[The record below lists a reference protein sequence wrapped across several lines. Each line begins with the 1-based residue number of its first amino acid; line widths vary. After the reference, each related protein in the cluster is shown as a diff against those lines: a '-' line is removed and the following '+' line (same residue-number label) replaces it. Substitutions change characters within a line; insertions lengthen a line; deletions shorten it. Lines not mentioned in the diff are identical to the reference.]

1 MALSLTLLLAGKVG
15 WGQTTVFS
23 DDFSTDQS
31 TSWTIS
37 GTIGSSAW
45 TVNRSGDDWGAR
57 RNTTPAQLELTNDVS
72 ATANVAGWVFANVST
87 SSFSSPYNTTLNSNT
102 GLVTWIFNMRQF
114 RSDPSGFSSTTYGVA
129 FILGATSS
137 DIATSGNGY
146 AITLGGIGSTD
157 PVKLVKFTDGI
168 QTLGTSQTGVIVSS
182 SPGDLGADYL
192 SIKVT
197 YNPQNDQ
204 WELYLRNDSASFSDP
219 NSGTLTSQ
227 GTATDNSYTN
237 VSLDYIGAYWQGST
251 SANQTAFFDNVFVT
265 ITPLPTITLS
275 SSSLSN
281 FSYLLGSGPSAEQS
295 FTVEGSNLTDDI
307 TVTPPTNYEISLT
320 SGSGFATDP
329 IVLSQSGGSVTST
342 TIYVRLKAGLSVGN
356 YIEDI
361 SVTSTGAVS
370 KNVSCSG
377 TVYLPEPT
385 NHATSFVGTV
395 DGNSQI
401 TLNWTDATGGTEP
414 TGYLI
419 MVNTTGTFTDPVDGT
434 PVADDTDMSDNVGAV
449 NVAQGTQ
456 TYVWTGLT
464 PNTTYYFKIF
474 PYTNSGSLIDY
485 KIDGVVPTDNK
496 TTTNILPE
504 PTNHATAFAVS
515 GVVKSTEVTLT
526 WTDAVAGAQAPENYV
541 ILINTTGT
549 FTHPTDGTP
558 IADDIDFADDAGAVN
573 VAYGVQTYTFN
584 TLIAGKTYYARIYPY
599 TNSGASINYK
609 TDGTIPEVSFATPKI
624 TVTVP
629 NGGERYFAGD
639 NVTITWTSANM
650 DTETIKYE
658 AYIRQGLTTT
668 WFWEEQAGALPNTGT
683 FSFQI
688 PADAQY
694 GIQYK
699 VRLTGNTSGAT
710 DESDA
715 AFTIIATPSIYQV
728 QSQND
733 GSPNYAS
740 LWANDT
746 VRIAGIVTAVKTG
759 TTSFNIWIQDSAKAW
774 NGVYVYGINNSMGTI
789 VQGDS
794 VEIVGT
800 VDEYNNLT
808 EVKSVTYLNKI
819 NSGNTLPTPVVVT
832 PAEAASEAYEGV
844 LVQLT
849 KVECTVAD
857 AGYGEFTV
865 SDGTNTINVDDIL
878 FKYTPTQGS
887 YYNIYGVVDY
897 SYGAFKLLPRS
908 ADDVYL
914 YSNNDTLSD
923 LKVDGTTITG
933 FHPDTLTYN
942 VELPYG
948 TTTVPTVTYTLSD
961 SKASAVKTDAASL
974 PGSTTV
980 QVTAEDGSTQ
990 TYTINFTVAA
1000 PNTEANILTFTVAG
1014 VDATIDAVNH
1024 TITANVPYSTD
1035 ITNLVATFTL
1045 SAGAT
1050 AKVGATVQESG
1061 VTANDFTNPVV
1072 YTVTAEDGTT
1082 TQNWTVTI
1090 TKAAEPS
1097 HEANITAY
1105 SIDGVNGT
1113 IDAVAHT
1120 VAVTLPYGTNVTAL
1134 VATFTLST
1142 NAIAKVG
1149 GVDQVS
1155 GTTANDFTS
1164 PVVYTVT
1171 AEDGTTTQDW
1181 TVTVTVTPASTAK
1194 DITSFT
1200 ISNQVSSTIDA
1211 GNATVTV
1218 VMPYGTSVTSLTP
1231 TIEVSEYATI
1241 SPASGVAQDFTN
1253 PVTYTVTAQ
1262 DNSTKPWTVT
1272 VTVQAASSDATVSSS
1287 VYTVNSVDGTITNV
1301 PYNTT
1306 LSTFKSNITP
1316 ADGAT
1321 FEVYQSDGITPATDL
1336 QTGYKLICTAQDGT
1350 TKKTY
1355 TITLNTPPAAP
1366 ILYEGFDYAAGSA
1379 LQGQGGWAPLNTG
1392 DEITVTSGSLS
1403 YPGFAPSAGNKVS
1416 FAGIGLDYYNEFNSS
1431 GITSGK
1437 VYYSFI
1443 IKVTDLTKA
1452 TNTSGGYFMGFAYD
1466 NTTYGATVWTKRVDD
1481 NSYNLGVASRTST
1494 SDVKY
1499 STDNYTLNSEILVVA
1514 SYEFVDGTANDVAN
1528 IWINPASQD
1537 FGTGTEPTPT
1547 LTVTNTGGTDLTSIK
1562 RILIRQDSDT
1572 ETPAMDIDEI
1582 RVGDTWA
1589 QVTPT
1594 GALSS
1599 DATVTSTVY
1608 TVDSNAG
1615 TITNVPLSETLANFK
1630 ANITPA
1636 AGATFEVYQ
1645 SDGTTVATD
1654 LQTGY
1659 KLICTA
1665 EDGTTKKTYTITL
1678 NTTLS
1683 TEANILSYSINGVDG
1698 TIDAG
1703 AHTIALTLPY
1713 GTNVT
1718 NLVATFTLSAGA
1730 NAKVGATL
1738 QVSGTTANDFTNPV
1752 VYAVTAEDGT
1762 TTLNWTVTVTVA
1774 AASSEKDI
1782 LTFTIPSQVSS
1793 VVDAVNATVAVVMP
1807 LGTDVTNLTPTI
1819 TVSQYA
1825 TISPASGV
1833 AQNFTNPVTYTVTAQ
1848 DNSTKPWTV
1857 TVTVQDITLISIYS
1871 IQYTTDASGDSPLK
1885 GQQVYTTGVVTAVKT
1900 GTTSFNIWI
1909 QDNAK
1914 AWNGVY
1920 VYGINNSMGTIVQG
1934 DSVEVIGTVD
1944 EYNNLT
1950 EIKTVTYLNKISSGN
1965 TLPTPVVVT
1974 PADAA
1979 TEVYEG
1985 VLVRLNNVEC
1995 TNADA
2000 GYGEFTVSDGTNTIN
2015 IDDFLYKFTPTQG
2028 ARYNITGVVDYG
2040 YGAFKVQPRSADD
2053 IESAEVTYT
2062 VTFTVKRA
2070 DGTTPVADATITVTG
2085 QGNVTT
2091 DANGQATMQLPDGNY
2106 SYVVTKTGFDTNNGN
2121 FTVNGADLPVNI
2133 TLIQTGIPANPIA
2146 KLSVYPNPF
2155 NDRIYFT
2162 GAEVTRVTITSV
2174 IGQVVLDRQVENA
2187 ESIDVGSLNR
2197 GIYLVRFFNS
2207 KGETVLRKLV
2217 KE

>member
-1 MALSLTLLLAGKVG
+1 MKTRNLLKTMALSLALLLAGKVG
-15 WGQTTVFS
+15 WGQILTFEFS
-23 DDFSTDQS
+23 SLAGNELTANSNSNDFNITSSIISRGAGLTASTNGGRFNATYWALTSIDNAVTGNDYMEFTITPRAGCSFSLDSIFLQLQRSATGPRGIAIRSSVDNFANNLDTEYPIIDNTSTQTFTFKFTQS
-31 TSWTIS
+31 NS
-37 GTIGSSAW
+37 SSAITYRIYMW
-45 TVNRSGDDWGAR
+45 AEAEGGSGGIGDGSGDD
-57 RNTTPAQLELTNDVS
+57 
-72 ATANVAGWVFANVST
+72 
-87 SSFSSPYNTTLNSNT
+87 
-102 GLVTWIFNMRQF
+102 I
-114 RSDPSGFSSTTYGVA
+114 
-129 FILGATSS
+129 
-137 DIATSGNGY
+137 
-146 AITLGGIGSTD
+146 
-157 PVKLVKFTDGI
+157 
-168 QTLGTSQTGVIVSS
+168 IV
-182 SPGDLGADYL
+182 Y
-192 SIKVT
+192 
-197 YNPQNDQ
+197 
-204 WELYLRNDSASFSDP
+204 
-219 NSGTLTSQ
+219 
-227 GTATDNSYTN
+227 
-237 VSLDYIGAYWQGST
+237 GST
-251 SANQTAFFDNVFVT
+251 SDAQAPQATFNPLNGATNVEPTVHPIITFDEAIRNIDDSEITDVNVATLLTLKETDASGIDVAFTATISADKKVIT
-265 ITPLPTITLS
+265 ITPSATLKFNQVYYLAIAAVEDASNNATTAQNITFTTRAASSDATVSSAVYTVDDMAETITNIPFSETLANFKSNITPAAGATFEVYEADGTTVATDLQTGYKLICTAEDGTTKKTYTITLNAAPSNDATVS
-275 SSSLSN
+275 SAVYTVDNVAETITNVPWNETLATFKSN
-281 FSYLLGSGPSAEQS
+281 ITPAAGATFEVYEADGTTVATDLQSGYKLICTAED
-295 FTVEGSNLTDDI
+295 G
-307 TVTPPTNYEISLT
+307 VTKKTYTISLN
-320 SGSGFATDP
+320 P
-329 IVLSQSGGSVTST
+329 HI
-342 TIYVRLKAGLSVGN
+342 
-356 YIEDI
+356 
-361 SVTSTGAVS
+361 
-370 KNVSCSG
+370 
-377 TVYLPEPT
+377 
-385 NHATSFVGTV
+385 
-395 DGNSQI
+395 
-401 TLNWTDATGGTEP
+401 
-414 TGYLI
+414 
-419 MVNTTGTFTDPVDGT
+419 
-434 PVADDTDMSDNVGAV
+434 
-449 NVAQGTQ
+449 
-456 TYVWTGLT
+456 
-464 PNTTYYFKIF
+464 
-474 PYTNSGSLIDY
+474 
-485 KIDGVVPTDNK
+485 
-496 TTTNILPE
+496 
-504 PTNHATAFAVS
+504 
-515 GVVKSTEVTLT
+515 EVT
-526 WTDAVAGAQAPENYV
+526 A
-541 ILINTTGT
+541 
-549 FTHPTDGTP
+549 
-558 IADDIDFADDAGAVN
+558 
-573 VAYGVQTYTFN
+573 
-584 TLIAGKTYYARIYPY
+584 
-599 TNSGASINYK
+599 
-609 TDGTIPEVSFATPKI
+609 
-624 TVTVP
+624 P
-629 NGGERYFAGD
+629 NGGERYYAGD
-639 NVTITWTSANM
+639 NVTVTWTSANM

-694 GIQYK
+694 GTQYK

-733 GSPNYAS
+733 GAPNYAS
-740 LWANDT
+740 LWSNDT
-746 VRIAGIVTAVKTG
+746 VRIAGIVTG
-759 TTSFNIWIQDSAKAW
+759 QYSTTTRFFVQDSAKAW
-774 NGVYVYGINNSMGTI
+774 NGIYVYNAGSSPAI
-789 VQGDS
+789 GDS
-794 VEIVGT
+794 VWVEGKVTEYNGLTEIAAGSTVTVKASGKPLPSPVALSTLAVNDESYESVLVKVTGATCNSGSSGNYGVNDGSGDLVVYKSIYSGLTMEVGRKYDITGIVGWYST
-800 VDEYNNLT
+800 G
-808 EVKSVTYLNKI
+808 SVY
-819 NSGNTLPTPVVVT
+819 
-832 PAEAASEAYEGV
+832 
-844 LVQLT
+844 QL
-849 KVECTVAD
+849 
-857 AGYGEFTV
+857 Y
-865 SDGTNTINVDDIL
+865 
-878 FKYTPTQGS
+878 
-887 YYNIYGVVDY
+887 
-897 SYGAFKLLPRS
+897 PRS
-908 ADDVYL
+908 ADDIYL
-914 YSNNDTLSD
+914 YSNNNTLSD

-933 FHPDTLTYN
+933 FHPDTLTYDI
-942 VELPYG
+942 VLPYG

-961 SKASAVKTDAASL
+961 AKASAVKTDAASL

-1050 AKVGATVQESG
+1050 AKVGGVVQESG

-1082 TQNWTVTI
+1082 TLDWTVTI

-1142 NAIAKVG
+1142 NATAKVG
-1149 GVDQVS
+1149 VVDQVS

-1194 DITSFT
+1194 EITSFT
-1200 ISNQVSSTIDA
+1200 ISGQVSSTIDA

-1218 VMPYGTSVTSLTP
+1218 VMPYGTNVTSLTP
-1231 TIEVSEYATI
+1231 TIEISEFASI

-1253 PVTYTVTAQ
+1253 QVTYTVTAQ
-1262 DNSTKPWTVT
+1262 DNSTKAWTIT

-1316 ADGAT
+1316 ATGAT
-1321 FEVYQSDGITPATDL
+1321 FEVYQSDGTTVATDL
-1336 QTGYKLICTAQDGT
+1336 QPGYKLICTAQDGT

-1355 TITLNTPPAAP
+1355 TITLNAPPAAP
-1366 ILYEGFDYAAGSA
+1366 IFYEGFDYTVETM
-1379 LQGQGGWAPLNTG
+1379 LQTQGGWVNINSG
-1392 DEITVTSGSLS
+1392 DSIIVTSGSLS

-1416 FAGIGLDYYNEFNSS
+1416 FAGGGLDYYNEFNSS
-1431 GITSGK
+1431 GISTGK

-1443 IKVTDLTKA
+1443 IRVTDLTMA
-1452 TNTSGGYFMGFAYD
+1452 TNTAGGYFMGFAYD
-1466 NTTYGATVWTKRVDD
+1466 NTTFGATVWTKRVDD

-1494 SDVKY
+1494 SAVQY

-1514 SYEFVDGTANDVAN
+1514 SYEFVNDSANDVAK
-1528 IWINPASQD
+1528 IWINPASQY
-1537 FGTGTEPTPT
+1537 FGVGTEPTPT

-1562 RILIRQDSDT
+1562 RIFIRQDSDT

-1615 TITNVPLSETLANFK
+1615 TITNVPLTETLANFK

-1683 TEANILSYSINGVDG
+1683 TEANILNYSINGVDG

-1703 AHTIALTLPY
+1703 ARTIALTLPY

-1730 NAKVGATL
+1730 SAKVGTTP
-1738 QVSGTTANDFTNPV
+1738 QVSGTTANDFTSPV
-1752 VYAVTAEDGT
+1752 VYTVTAEDGT
-1762 TTLNWTVTVTVA
+1762 TTLNWTVTVNVA

-1807 LGTDVTNLTPTI
+1807 IGTDVTNLTPTI
-1819 TVSQYA
+1819 TVSPYA

-1833 AQNFTNPVTYTVTAQ
+1833 AQDFTNPVTYTVTAQ
-1848 DNSTKPWTV
+1848 DNSTKTWTV
-1857 TVTVQDITLISIYS
+1857 TVTIQSITRIYS

-1885 GQQVYTTGVVTAVKT
+1885 GQQVRTTGIVTAVKT

-1909 QDNAK
+1909 QDSAK

-1920 VYGINNSMGTIVQG
+1920 VYGIDNSMGTIAQG

-1944 EYNNLT
+1944 EYYNLT
-1950 EIKTVTYLNKISSGN
+1950 EVKTVTYLNKISSGN

-1974 PADAA
+1974 PAEAA
-1979 TEVYEG
+1979 SEAYEG
-1985 VLVRLNNVEC
+1985 VLVQLTNVEC
-1995 TNADA
+1995 TVADA
-2000 GYGEFTVSDGTNTIN
+2000 GHGEFTVSDGTNTIN
-2015 IDDFLYKFTPTQG
+2015 VDDFLYKYTPTQG
-2028 ARYNITGVVDYG
+2028 ARYNITGLIDYN
-2040 YGAFKVQPRSADD
+2040 YGEFKILPRSVDD

-2085 QGNVTT
+2085 QGSVTT

-2121 FTVNGADLPVNI
+2121 FTVSGADLPVNI

-2146 KLSVYPNPF
+2146 KLNVYPNPF
-2155 NDRIYFT
+2155 SDHIYFN

-2174 IGQVVLDRQVENA
+2174 IGQVVLDRQVESA
-2187 ESIDVGSLNR
+2187 ESIDVGSLDR

-2207 KGETVLRKLV
+2207 KGESVLRKLV